1 MDKKII
7 RKNISEKRDNLIER
21 ETLDNKIVKNF
32 ISLKENKEAENIC
45 IYVNYRS
52 EINTKEIIKISLE
65 KGKSVFVPEL
75 RKIEKWIL

>member
-21 ETLDNKIVKNF
+21 ETLDNKIIKKF
-32 ISLKENKEAENIC
+32 INLKEYKAENIC
-45 IYVNYRS
+45 IYVNYKS

-65 KGKSVFVPEL
+65 KGKSVFVP
-75 RKIEKWIL
+75 KN